1 MYKLNK
7 SIVKLV
13 ESQYDSEMKSKVEE
27 YLKNTKETTSA
38 KGYIV
43 LAIGLEDILPKMSE
57 EDVNEYYGM
66 RSIRLASIDKTVAQ
80 ILTSLSTVTGDNIKE
95 NYLQALQL
103 SNDAPEL
110 DYLASVVKEYLKGKF
125 N

>member
-1 MYKLNK
+1 MYELNK

-13 ESQYDSEMKSKVEE
+13 KDEYNSEMKSKVAE
-27 YLKNTKETTSA
+27 YLKNTKEITSA
-38 KGYIV
+38 KGYAV
-43 LAIGLEDILPKMSE
+43 LAIGLEDILPEMSE

-66 RSIRLASIDKTVAQ
+66 RSIRLAPIDKTVAQ

-95 NYLQALQL
+95 NYLKSLQL
-103 SNDAPEL
+103 SRNAPEL
-110 DYLASVVKEYLKGKF
+110 DYLASVVKEYLEGKF

>member
-13 ESQYDSEMKSKVEE
+13 ESQYDSEMKRRVEE

-66 RSIRLASIDKTVAQ
+66 RSIRLAPIDKTVAQ

-95 NYLQALQL
+95 NYLKSLQL
-103 SNDAPEL
+103 SRNAPEL
-110 DYLASVVKEYLKGKF
+110 DYLASVVKEYLKGKI